1 MVGLVFFLP
10 PSPPFISLLCLLLC
24 ITIFVYCL
32 LLLFSTE
39 PLALCDGCL
48 GWGWVW
54 WAELMAGLRVG
65 QAFGMFLL
73 PGFGVGSSSP
83 WVPGHPTSMCNAMGR
98 LQFLEFFSAFL
109 PPSSPFISL
118 LCLLLYITIVVYC
131 LLLLFS
137 TELLTLCDG
146 CLGWG

>member
-1 MVGLVFFLP
+1 MNSACGLFL
-10 PSPPFISLLCLLLC
+10 L
-24 ITIFVYCL
+24 
-32 LLLFSTE
+32 
-39 PLALCDGCL
+39 L
-48 GWGWVW
+48 GWGASGLAPWGLW
-54 WAELMAGLRVG
+54 LMGHEPPSHWAGSAWRPSAGQAGLVAGLWVG

-73 PGFGVGSSSP
+73 PGFGVSSSSP
-83 WVPGHPTSMCNAMGR
+83 WVPGHPTSMCNAMGH
-98 LQFLEFFSAFL
+98 LQFLEFFSVFL

-118 LCLLLYITIVVYC
+118 LCLLLCITIVVYC